1 VRVYPYETEFRV
13 GRVGFPGRGSPEVIP
28 WLAVFPGRGSL
39 RPPAASRC
47 SALRATRSFPRR
59 PPAYVLP
66 RDRGVSKVFPQRVYR
81 GDA

>member
-13 GRVGFPGRGSPEVIP
+13 GPVGFPGRGSPEVIP

-39 RPPAASRC
+39 RPPA
-47 SALRATRSFPRR
+47 
-59 PPAYVLP
+59 YVLP